1 MANPAWVALRV
12 FLLEDDLLIRVIFQT
27 KQNPFPMQPKR
38 QRGKCIFA
46 GIPALD
52 ICRRSF

>member
-12 FLLEDDLLIRVIFQT
+12 FLLVDDLLIMVSVETNQI
-27 KQNPFPMQPKR
+27 PFPMQPKR
-38 QRGKCIFA
+38 HRGKCIFA